1 MKNRRKM
8 LAATLVANQAG
19 TFNKPNTIEFDC
31 IATIATTLCPKIT
44 PRKFVTYGSDTF
56 VSFPIISTKLLSQ
69 SFFLSK
75 LNFSTDS
82 MIYENEMGKRR
93 EREREKKIK
102 EENIKKNSIKRST
115 LKIKHNELDT
125 LQMEKKQLVIV

>member
-1 MKNRRKM
+1 M
-8 LAATLVANQAG
+8 LAAALVANQAG

-31 IATIATTLCPKIT
+31 IATIAALCPKNT

-93 EREREKKIK
+93 EREKR
-102 EENIKKNSIKRST
+102 IKKNSIKRST
-115 LKIKHNELDT
+115 LKINWTHCKW
-125 LQMEKKQLVIV
+125 KKKRLVIV